1 MSIYS
6 IIIGNESGG
15 RNIPQGNI
23 GDINN
28 LRGTPAQGYLQIT
41 DPTWNDFGGAAT
53 GYSSAIQAP
62 FAVQAQVAGNIPV
75 ARWGPTTQAAL
86 AAAGYTPMPGET
98 LGQMT
103 SRYGETIPTSAPG
116 GGSLP
121 GAAGAVIT
129 AAGGS
134 PATPGTSSAT
144 TPATSGGNSP
154 ATAGGGST
162 PFNTGTGA
170 PVVITD
176 IASAGTIGAGKVQS
190 GLVTAG
196 GDVVKTG
203 AQLGATATSLTQSTF
218 NAVSDFFIRGGLGL
232 LALILI
238 GLALW
243 QFGRQQEIIA

>member
-6 IIIGNESGG
+6 VIIGNETGG

-41 DPTWNDFGGAAT
+41 DPTWNDFGGAST

-62 FAVQAQVAGNIPV
+62 FSVQAQVAGNIPV

-86 AAAGYTPMPGET
+86 AAAGYNPLPGET

-103 SRYGETIPTSAPG
+103 ARYGEAIPTSAP
-116 GGSLP
+116 GSLP
-121 GAAGAVIT
+121 GAAGAVMSQ
-129 AAGGS
+129 AGGS
-134 PATPGTSSAT
+134 ATTPGASSAT

-176 IASAGTIGAGKVQS
+176 IASAGTLAGKDVKS

-196 GDVVKTG
+196 GDVIKTG